1 MVETPPARAGTAAVS
16 ATVSM
21 DVLDDSRALRRGD
34 IVNLR
39 IVEDRDPP
47 VSLRVNDSGEIE
59 APYIGRVRAQGKTPR
74 GLAYEI
80 KGLLQRDYYHT
91 ATVILT
97 LDMEGQ
103 QRSPGI
109 IYVSGAVRGGGP
121 QEIPTNESY
130 TVSKAIL
137 RAGGFADFANQRKV
151 RLTRARPDGT
161 TDTKLIDVKEIIE
174 KGRHDLDVEV
184 SPNDYI
190 VVPERL
196 INF

>member
-1 MVETPPARAGTAAVS
+1 
-16 ATVSM
+16 M
-21 DVLDDSRALRRGD
+21 DVLDDSRRLRRGD

-47 VSLRVNDSGEIE
+47 VGLRVNDSGEIE
-59 APYIGRVRAQGKTPR
+59 VPYVGRMRAEGMTPR
-74 GLAYEI
+74 SLAYGI
-80 KGLLQRDYYHT
+80 KNLLQRDYYHN

-97 LDMEGQ
+97 LDMEG

-121 QEIPTNESY
+121 QEIPSNESY
-130 TVSKAIL
+130 TVSKAIM

-151 RLTRARPDGT
+151 RLTRLRPDGG
-161 TDTKLIDVKEIIE
+161 TDTELVDVKQVIE

-184 SPNDYI
+184 QPNDYI